1 MLSETEKEQE
11 IHMVSKIGQEVSELM
26 ELLTD
31 AQIRLQQALDASKG
45 NDKRRQLL
53 SSSNMSNSL
62 QETGNMWAFHDK
74 Y

>member
-45 NDKRRQLL
+45 NDKRRKLL

-62 QETGNMWAFHDK
+62 QETGNM
-74 Y
+74 